1 MQTIMQDIRN
11 QSYKQIYLLYG
22 QEAYL
27 RVQYK
32 NKLKNALVPDGD
44 TMNYSYYEGKDIN
57 IPELIDLAETMPFF
71 ADRRV
76 IFLENTGM
84 AKDGNEQFAEYV
96 SSGIPES
103 TVFVLTETAVDKRNK
118 LFKAI
123 AKAGACIEFTE
134 QTEETLKKWI
144 LSKVK
149 NEGKQITGNTLNH
162 FLETVGTDMQYIST
176 EMEKVF
182 AYTYGRDT
190 ITDADI
196 DAICSVRLVNKI
208 FDMIGKIGLKQ
219 QKEVVRMYNEL
230 LELKESPFGILSLIQ
245 RQFNIMLQMA
255 DLMERGLPLPQI
267 ANKVGLSPYIAKK
280 YLPQLQCFTKQEMV
294 KVLDSCANVD
304 YDIKRGNVRAEVGV
318 ELLVIECSM

>member
-149 NEGKQITGNTLNH
+149 SEGKQITGNTLNH